1 MTSRALGNVAIKPVA
16 DKDATTKDWL
26 ESLMGF
32 RLRQTYNIFA
42 SDFQSEMQIV
52 GLRPVQLSIL
62 SIVEENPGSR
72 QGKIGEAL
80 NIARENIAPLVNE
93 LEKAGHLERQR
104 HPTDGRA
111 FAIYLTPQGEDILAK
126 SKAIL
131 HQRER
136 VLLSSLT
143 PSEQQQLAGLL
154 HKLVEKS

>member
-1 MTSRALGNVAIKPVA
+1 MNSTARGNAAAKPLA
-16 DKDATTKDWL
+16 DNGEVTKDWL

-42 SDFQSEMQIV
+42 SDFQAEMQIV

-62 SIVEENPGSR
+62 SIVEENPGIR

-93 LEKAGHLERQR
+93 LEKSGHLERQR

-111 FAIYLTPQGEDILAK
+111 FAIYLTTLGEKLVFK
-126 SKAIL
+126 SKEIL
-131 HQRER
+131 HEREKI
-136 VLLSSLT
+136 LLSRLT
-143 PSEQQQLAGLL
+143 PSERQQFASLL
-154 HKLVEKS
+154 RKLVEKS

>member
-1 MTSRALGNVAIKPVA
+1 
-16 DKDATTKDWL
+16 
-26 ESLMGF
+26 MGF

-42 SDFQSEMQIV
+42 SDFQAEMAVV

-62 SIVEENPGSR
+62 AIVDENPGIR

-111 FAIYLTPQGEDILAK
+111 FAIYLTPQGEDLLVRSKEILR
-126 SKAIL
+126 
-131 HQRER
+131 QREK
-136 VLLSSLT
+136 VLMSRLT
-143 PSEQQQLAGLL
+143 PAEQQQLTSLL
-154 HKLVEKS
+154 YKLVEKP